1 MKRILLVCALLL
13 SMGLMAACQCPLR
26 KFHQSALRRNTPACQ
41 MQQKA
46 ACPMQKSCGCA
57 ARACGRPMATPVS
70 VVAPSPLLAPEL
82 RLPKVFSENMVLQ
95 HGKPLPVWGWAAP
108 GETVKV
114 KLGAQEKATATT
126 PQGEWKV
133 VLDPVAPSAEPQT
146 LTISAAKT
154 IEIKNVLVGEVWV
167 CSGQSN
173 MEMSVAAS
181 NDSQAEIA
189 AANYP
194 NIRLFNITK
203 CVAQLPTEDV
213 NATWQACTPQTIPNF
228 SAAAYFFGREL
239 HKELNIPVGL
249 IESAW
254 GGTRIEPWTPPVGF
268 AANPKLQ
275 DICKTLNDLD
285 NQYRQN
291 VSKNLPEWQAWT
303 TGTRNALE
311 AGAPLPVMPSPAQAT
326 ITDCQQP
333 TALYN
338 GMINAIVPYAIRG
351 AIWYQG
357 ESNNGEGMLYYE
369 KMKALICGWR
379 QVWQQDCF
387 PFLFVQIAPCIYGD
401 DKVPGTLPGLWEA
414 QMASLQIPNTGIAPT
429 MDISNLRDIHPK
441 NKQEVGK
448 RLALWALA
456 NTYGKKIPVYCG
468 PMYKAMKVE
477 KNKIRIAFN
486 LVGAGLESRD
496 GKALN
501 FFQIAGEDK
510 NFVNADA
517 TIDGKTVVVSSPS
530 VAKPVAVRFGWDQR
544 AEPNLRNK
552 AGLPALPFRTDQW

>member
-1 MKRILLVCALLL
+1 MR
-13 SMGLMAACQCPLR
+13 
-26 KFHQSALRRNTPACQ
+26 
-41 MQQKA
+41 
-46 ACPMQKSCGCA
+46 
-57 ARACGRPMATPVS
+57 

-82 RLPKVFSENMVLQ
+82 RLPRVFSDNMVLQ

-114 KLGAQEKATATT
+114 QLGDQEAATQATSK
-126 PQGEWKV
+126 GEWRVTLK
-133 VLDPVAPSAEPQT
+133 PVAPNAEPQT
-146 LTISAAKT
+146 LTVSAAKT
-154 IEIKNVLVGEVWV
+154 IEIKNVLVGEVWIG
-167 CSGQSN
+167 SGQSN
-173 MEMSVAAS
+173 MEWAVGGVNNA
-181 NDSQAEIA
+181 QAEIA
-189 AANYP
+189 EANFP
-194 NIRLFNITK
+194 NIRLFNIPK
-203 CVAQLPTEDV
+203 RVEQLPAFDV
-213 NATWQACTPQTIPNF
+213 NATWQICTPQTVPGF
-228 SAAAYFFGREL
+228 SAVAYFFGREL

-275 DICKTLNDLD
+275 DICKTINDLD

-291 VSKNLPEWQAWT
+291 VSQNLPQWQAWT
-303 TGTRNALE
+303 QAMRQALETGTPMPPQPE
-311 AGAPLPVMPSPAQAT
+311 AAKAT
-326 ITDCQQP
+326 LTDCQQP

-338 GMINAIVPYAIRG
+338 GMIHAIVPYAIRG

-379 QVWQQDCF
+379 QVWNQDCF
-387 PFLFVQIAPCIYGD
+387 PFLFVQIAPYIYGD

-414 QMASLQIPNTGIAPT
+414 QTASLQIPNTGIAGT
-429 MDISNLRDIHPK
+429 ADIANLRDIHPT
-441 NKQEVGK
+441 NKQDVGK
-448 RLALWALA
+448 RWPC
-456 NTYGKKIPVYCG
+456 GRWPIPTARRTSSIAVRSTR
-468 PMYKAMKVE
+468 PE
-477 KNKIRIAFN
+477 DRENKIRLSFDHA
-486 LVGAGLESRD
+486 GSGLESRD
-496 GKALN
+496 GKALS

-552 AGLPALPFRTDQW
+552 EGLPALPFRTDQW

>member
-1 MKRILLVCALLL
+1 MKRILLVSLLL
-13 SMGLMAACQCPLR
+13 LCAGLMAACHCPIQKFHSSAQLCAKPSPCPLM
-26 KFHQSALRRNTPACQ
+26 AGACATCPTP
-41 MQQKA
+41 K
-46 ACPMQKSCGCA
+46 PM
-57 ARACGRPMATPVS
+57 R

-82 RLPKVFSENMVLQ
+82 RLPRVFSDNMVLQ

-114 KLGAQEKATATT
+114 KLGDQEAATQATSK
-126 PQGEWKV
+126 GEWRVTLK
-133 VLDPVAPSAEPQT
+133 PVAPNAEPQT
-146 LTISAAKT
+146 LTVSAAKT
-154 IEIKNVLVGEVWV
+154 IEIKNVLVGEVWIG
-167 CSGQSN
+167 SGQSN
-173 MEMSVAAS
+173 MEMGMGGI
-181 NDSQAEIA
+181 NDAQAEIA
-189 AANYP
+189 EANYP
-194 NIRLFNITK
+194 NIRLFNIPK
-203 CVAQLPTEDV
+203 RVEQLPAFDV
-213 NATWQACTPQTIPNF
+213 NATWQICTPQTVPGF
-228 SAAAYFFGREL
+228 SAVAYFFGREL

-275 DICKTLNDLD
+275 DVCKAINDLD

-291 VSKNLPEWQAWT
+291 VSQNLPQWQAWT
-303 TGTRNALE
+303 QAMRQALETGTPMPPQPE
-311 AGAPLPVMPSPAQAT
+311 AAKAT
-326 ITDCQQP
+326 LTDCQQP

-338 GMINAIVPYAIRG
+338 GMIHAIVPYAIRG

-379 QVWQQDCF
+379 QVWSQDCF
-387 PFLFVQIAPCIYGD
+387 PFLFVQIAPYIYGD

-414 QMASLQIPNTGIAPT
+414 QTASLQIPNTGIAGT
-429 MDISNLRDIHPK
+429 GDIANLRDIHPT
-441 NKQEVGK
+441 NKQDVGK

-456 NTYGKKIPVYCG
+456 NTYGKKNLVYSG
-468 PMYKAMKVE
+468 PIYKAQKVE
-477 KNKIRIAFN
+477 KNKIRLSFDHA
-486 LVGAGLESRD
+486 GSGLESRD

-510 NFVNADA
+510 NFVNAEA
-517 TIDGKTVVVSSPS
+517 VIDGKTVVVSSPS

-552 AGLPALPFRTDQW
+552 EGLPALPFRTDQW